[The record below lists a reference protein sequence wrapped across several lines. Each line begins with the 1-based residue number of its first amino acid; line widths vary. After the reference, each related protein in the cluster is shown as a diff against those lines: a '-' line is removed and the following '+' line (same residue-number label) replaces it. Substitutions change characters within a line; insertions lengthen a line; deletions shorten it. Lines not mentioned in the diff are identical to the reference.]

1 MSEKVRKSPMTEQVN
16 ALREELVRQVSETCG
31 ALPGSIVIRHAR
43 CGKQSCRCHADPPK
57 LHGPYIQWT
66 RKIKGRTRTRL
77 LSEEQYE
84 RYGPWFESARR
95 LRELFAQLEALSLE
109 AAREA
114 EGWPTDDTA

>member
-1 MSEKVRKSPMTEQVN
+1 MTSSPITEVN
-16 ALREELVRQVSETCG
+16 ALREELMREVSQTCG
-31 ALPGSIVIRHAR
+31 ALPGSIVIRLAR

-77 LSEEQYE
+77 LSDEQYE
-84 RYGPWFESARR
+84 RYGPWFESAQR
-95 LRELFAQLEALSLE
+95 LRELLAQLEALSLE
-109 AAREA
+109 TVREA